1 MCSPS
6 EESATHTFLPGPFRI
21 LFRRTGE
28 HRIQSEF
35 SVLLQIKSVLSSIQ
49 LSVCVCV
56 CARATTI
63 IMQNLQQLCFSYDH
77 RILIFAFVN
86 NWRQHFQS
94 NSAIFVCIDGFLLLF
109 VVVIICL
116 STTACHP
123 NSDAFLFLC
132 NKSLVTFKSLPH
144 TKHNLCFS
152 FLQRFFLCV
161 DLFGHVCVCVCVL
174 EWMCVSVV
182 LCSLSIWKSR
192 FLCILFCGTQ
202 IKSYLSFGSFLN
214 MYLSNARNQA
224 TSIQK
229 KHTTVRRE
237 KEIAQPSPLHTTPPK
252 ITISKA
258 HNSIHQ

>member
-49 LSVCVCV
+49 LSVCVCESYYNHY
-56 CARATTI
+56 AKFATTLFFLWSSHTYI
-63 IMQNLQQLCFSYDH
+63 CFCKQLTTAFPVKQWHFCMHRWFSSSLRRRHHLSFHHRMPSKFRCIFVSLQQISCYFQIIATYKTQ
-77 RILIFAFVN
+77 FV
-86 NWRQHFQS
+86 
-94 NSAIFVCIDGFLLLF
+94 LLF
-109 VVVIICL
+109 F
-116 STTACHP
+116 A
-123 NSDAFLFLC
+123 A
-132 NKSLVTFKSLPH
+132 
-144 TKHNLCFS
+144 
-152 FLQRFFLCV
+152 FFL
-161 DLFGHVCVCVCVL
+161 VCRFVWACVCVL

-202 IKSYLSFGSFLN
+202 IKSYLSFGSSLN

-229 KHTTVRRE
+229 EHTTVRRE